1 MGELDKEMS
10 DLLEKTRRTRY
21 QFLKAELQTCFTA
34 LDMAKY
40 ELSIGNVDVVE
51 KEVRFVEEGVR
62 TIKRFL
68 GETSLEQ
75 GREIDARL
83 ANLQGSLDLVKAK
96 LMPAS

>member
-1 MGELDKEMS
+1 
-10 DLLEKTRRTRY
+10 
-21 QFLKAELQTCFTA
+21 
-34 LDMAKY
+34 
-40 ELSIGNVDVVE
+40 VVE